1 MGYFGVNAALLGPR
15 TRKWGYARMAIFKPA
30 IRICGR
36 SRLTSRMRV
45 LRGNTLDSD
54 IYNLYYLFMKTQTQY
69 ITDGKG
75 KKKAVILDIK
85 EYERLIHALEEL
97 EDKKAFVSVVHKKS
111 IPYGEIES
119 RLKKS
124 KRV

>member
-1 MGYFGVNAALLGPR
+1 
-15 TRKWGYARMAIFKPA
+15 
-30 IRICGR
+30 
-36 SRLTSRMRV
+36 
-45 LRGNTLDSD
+45 
-54 IYNLYYLFMKTQTQY
+54 MKAQTQY

-85 EYERLIHALEEL
+85 EYERLIRALEEL
-97 EDKKAFVSVVHKKS
+97 EDKKAFLSVAHEKS

-119 RLKKS
+119 RLKKA

>member
-1 MGYFGVNAALLGPR
+1 MDLAPGSS
-15 TRKWGYARMAIFKPA
+15 RKCGKRSVA
-30 IRICGR
+30 IR
-36 SRLTSRMRV
+36 SVLDTSFAVRD
-45 LRGNTLDSD
+45 NTLDSD
-54 IYNLYYLFMKTQTQY
+54 VNNLYYLFMKTQTQY
-69 ITDGKG
+69 ITDEKG

-97 EDKKAFVSVVHKKS
+97 EDKKAFVSVIHEKS

-124 KRV
+124 KRL

>member
-1 MGYFGVNAALLGPR
+1 
-15 TRKWGYARMAIFKPA
+15 
-30 IRICGR
+30 
-36 SRLTSRMRV
+36 
-45 LRGNTLDSD
+45 
-54 IYNLYYLFMKTQTQY
+54 MKAQTQY

-97 EDKKAFVSVVHKKS
+97 EDKKAFLSVVREKS

-119 RLKKS
+119 RLKRS
-124 KRV
+124 KRM